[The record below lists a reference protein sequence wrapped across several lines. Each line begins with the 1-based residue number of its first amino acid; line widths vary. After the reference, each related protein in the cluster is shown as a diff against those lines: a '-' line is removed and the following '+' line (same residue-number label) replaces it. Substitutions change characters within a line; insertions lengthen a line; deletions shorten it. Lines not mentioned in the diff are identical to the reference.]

1 MCGISHTRNTPPY
14 LVHFVTSLFWRHRY
28 ISNFAISEV
37 PHYFFFRRS
46 IIFSLV
52 SFLWTLFDFS
62 HSEEAWGYIVSRTL
76 YRSPKKWVTFTI
88 ISGPSEY
95 AMYCTY
101 SFLCFRKKGAAF
113 SREIECKRGSKWEC
127 ESVCVCARGKKSYY
141 RKSTINNAISQW
153 AANHYY
159 FGFLYPIIVC
169 YEP

>member
-1 MCGISHTRNTPPY
+1 MWNIAHTQHTTIFSSFCHFSLLAAQIY
-14 LVHFVTSLFWRHRY
+14 LLFCDLRGPSLFLFSSFHY
-28 ISNFAISEV
+28 IFFS
-37 PHYFFFRRS
+37 FFFVDFIRFLSLWRS
-46 IIFSLV
+46 VGVYSLTHTI
-52 SFLWTLFDFS
+52 SFTK
-62 HSEEAWGYIVSRTL
+62 
-76 YRSPKKWVTFTI
+76 KKWVTFTI